1 MELVDCIEKRV
12 SVRSFADGDVP
23 EEVVNEALRLA
34 QLAPSAGNLQ
44 ARDFVV
50 VRDTEMKKKLARAGF
65 GQSFI
70 EEASVV
76 IVCCANLNR
85 VRNYGARGTEL
96 YCLQDVAAA
105 VEHIMLYVCSQ
116 GFGSCWIGAFDEGEV
131 CKALQLPN
139 HARPL
144 VIIPIGKPKEEGRRT
159 PRLKLDTLTHHEKW

>member
-12 SVRSFADGDVP
+12 SVRAFAEGDVP
-23 EEVVNEALRLA
+23 DDVVMEALRLA

-50 VRDTEMKKKLARAGF
+50 VKDTETKRRLTRAAF
-65 GQSFI
+65 GQGFL
-70 EEASVV
+70 EDAPVV

-85 VRNYGARGTEL
+85 IRNYGTRGTDL

-105 VEHIMLYVCSQ
+105 AEHIMLYVCSQ
-116 GFGSCWIGAFDEGEV
+116 GYGSCWIGAFDEGEV
-131 CKALQLPN
+131 CRALQLPG

-144 VIIPIGKPKEEGRRT
+144 VMIPIGKPKEEVKRT
-159 PRLKLDTLTHHEKW
+159 PRLKLDTVTHNEKW